1 MARILTIV
9 LSTSLA
15 LVNVVCA
22 PFRFTVTEGSDMAT
36 DTIQNLES
44 SLSEILGINPL
55 SVRVAELA
63 LNYGKGT
70 IQSWFQYLHEERGVI
85 RIEDLHK
92 PSLRRGNEW

>member
-9 LSTSLA
+9 LSTLLA
-15 LVNVVCA
+15 LVRAVPT
-22 PFRFTVTEGSDMAT
+22 PFRFTVTECSDMAT

-55 SVRVAELA
+55 SVRVVELA

-70 IQSWFQYLHEERGVI
+70 I
-85 RIEDLHK
+85 
-92 PSLRRGNEW
+92 

>member
-9 LSTSLA
+9 LSTLLA

-22 PFRFTVTEGSDMAT
+22 LFRFTVTKCSDMAT

-55 SVRVAELA
+55 SVHVVELA
-63 LNYGKGT
+63 PNYGKGT
-70 IQSWFQYLHEERGVI
+70 
-85 RIEDLHK
+85 
-92 PSLRRGNEW
+92 N